1 MKVERWEEE
10 SDEDWAER
18 LAEEIEI
25 ANNTKT
31 AQYYIHLDPDEED
44 GIIINYIGESGW
56 TWKEHPEGP
65 FKAGQIID
73 WKNKVETLSIY
84 EKQFRN
90 MTEHALELE
99 DKLEAVKNHIESLRK
114 IDFYDPPFVTE
125 WDEWWKDYR
134 KILDDSEFTTNSE
147 ESE

>member
-10 SDEDWAER
+10 TDEDWAER

-99 DKLEAVKNHIESLRK
+99 DKLEAVKK
-114 IDFYDPPFVTE
+114 VV
-125 WDEWWKDYR
+125 DEWCEERDDGSLEYDWYYKDKYYALR
-134 KILDDSEFTTNSE
+134 NALESSELGENSE
-147 ESE
+147 